1 MRKWGVILL
10 GLGLLMP
17 VVALGQHS
25 SKAAEATPTSA
36 KSAKKAVS
44 LNGLLSADRKTLVSE
59 ENDVWS
65 VSNPEALAGLEGK
78 QLVVKCQLF
87 AEKNEIHVFAA
98 KVATAILKNASYKGD
113 SAFRR

>member
-1 MRKWGVILL
+1 MRKWGLTLL
-10 GLGLLMP
+10 GLALLMP
-17 VVALGQHS
+17 VVSLGQHS
-25 SKAAEATPTSA
+25 SKAAEGTPASA

-44 LNGLLSADRKTLVSE
+44 LSGLLSRDLKTLVGE

-65 VSNPEALAGLEGK
+65 ISNPEALAGLEGK
-78 QLVVKCQLF
+78 QVLVKCQLI

-98 KVATAILKNASYKGD
+98 KVAPAVLKSASHKGD

>member
-1 MRKWGVILL
+1 MRKWGLILL

-25 SKAAEATPTSA
+25 SKASEGTPASA

-44 LNGLLSADRKTLVSE
+44 LSGLLSADRKTLVSE

-78 QLVVKCQLF
+78 LLVVKCQLI
-87 AEKNEIHVFAA
+87 AKKNEIHVFAA
-98 KVATAILKNASYKGD
+98 KVAPVVPKSASYKGD
-113 SAFRR
+113 SAYRR